1 MPCGFQSPY
10 WHASLSVPP
19 ASAISKLTHRM
30 YAIVVSSAFSDI
42 IGAAVE
48 RFKGGKAEELVWEIG
63 EDLNVVDNK
72 VGFRNMA
79 DPMKRKNPDFY
90 FERYRGYDDNGGVHW
105 NSGIVHLCVSS
116 IFCCCCV
123 WCLHV
128 RRACCCPFETNAP
141 LSTSTHRFCSPSI
154 LL

>member
-1 MPCGFQSPY
+1 MAHEIAHG
-10 WHASLSVPP
+10 
-19 ASAISKLTHRM
+19 ITDT
-30 YAIVVSSAFSDI
+30 SSGLWYYDESGALNEAFSDI

-63 EDLNVVDNK
+63 EDLYVVDNK

-105 NSGIVHLCVSS
+105 NSGIVHL
-116 IFCCCCV
+116 
-123 WCLHV
+123 
-128 RRACCCPFETNAP
+128 
-141 LSTSTHRFCSPSI
+141 
-154 LL
+154 